1 MRSLGGIHQQS
12 LLQSEGLHKMNNNF
26 DEYLKKR
33 YEDQVE
39 WYSNKSSKN
48 KLYYQIFQWTAIVFS
63 ASLPVLVVVIPTK
76 FTLITSGLSVI
87 LAITTTALK
96 TFKFQE
102 IWINYRTIAE
112 TLKKEKYYF
121 DAEVSE
127 YADVDDKEHLFVER
141 VEALISRENTLWIAT
156 HTRREHREE
165 TEKE

>member
-1 MRSLGGIHQQS
+1 
-12 LLQSEGLHKMNNNF
+12 MNNNF
-26 DEYLKKR
+26 DEYLKER
-33 YEDQVE
+33 YKDQVE
-39 WYSNKSSKN
+39 WYSNKASQN
-48 KLYYQIFQWTAIVFS
+48 KLYYQIFQWAAIILS
-63 ASLPVLVVVIPTK
+63 ASLPVLVMVIPAN
-76 FTLITSGLSVI
+76 LILVTSGLSVI

-102 IWINYRTIAE
+102 NWINYRTIGE

-127 YADVDDKEHLFVER
+127 YADVEDKGHLFVER

-165 TEKE
+165 TEQE